1 MTKLTESPM
10 ITIDQFLTVDIR
22 VGTIINVEPFPEA
35 KKLALKLTID
45 FGSVVLCG
53 LERPVP
59 NGGWMY

>member
-1 MTKLTESPM
+1 M